1 MKTLFDNTEFSPPES
16 LRIKSLTSLFE
27 KIQKSSKWMKILE
40 SFSETEDFSRL
51 EDFLISEYSL
61 HFCFPKP
68 DQIFRSLEIT
78 PFEDV
83 RVVILGQDPYHG
95 MGQADGLAFSV
106 PNGVKTP
113 PSLRNIIVEMANDI
127 GGELRSTDLSSL
139 SAQGVLLLNTC
150 LTVRN
155 SEAGSHRE
163 KGWETLIDSI
173 LTELNNRNSRVCFVL
188 WGKDA
193 ERLGGKIDSQKHKV
207 FKSAHPSPLS
217 AHRGFFGSKPFS
229 NVNKALIELGFDEIN
244 WLM

>member
-1 MKTLFDNTEFSPPES
+1 
-16 LRIKSLTSLFE
+16 
-27 KIQKSSKWMKILE
+27 MKILR

-51 EDFLISEYSL
+51 EEFLISEYSSNY
-61 HFCFPKP
+61 CFPKP
-68 DQIFRSLEIT
+68 DQIFRSLQLT

-106 PNGVKTP
+106 PNGVNTP
-113 PSLRNIIVEMANDI
+113 PSLRNIIIEMGNDI
-127 GGELRSTDLSSL
+127 GEELRSTDLSSL

-155 SEAGSHRE
+155 SEAGSHRG
-163 KGWETLIDSI
+163 KGWETFINSI
-173 LTELNNRNSRVCFVL
+173 LTELNNGDNRICFVL
-188 WGKDA
+188 WGKEA
-193 ERLGGKIDSQKHKV
+193 ERLGSKIDLQKHKV

-229 NVNKALIELGFDEIN
+229 NVNKALLELGFDEIN

>member
-1 MKTLFDNTEFSPPES
+1 MKSLFENIDFEPPES
-16 LRIKSLTSLFE
+16 LKIKSLASLVE
-27 KIQKSSKWMKILE
+27 NLPKSSKWMKILG

-51 EDFLISEYSL
+51 EDFLISEYSSNY
-61 HFCFPKP
+61 CFPKP
-68 DQIFRSLEIT
+68 DQIFRSLQLT
-78 PFEDV
+78 PFENV

-113 PSLRNIIVEMANDI
+113 PSLRNIIVEMGNDI

-139 SAQGVLLLNTC
+139 SAQGILLLNTC

-155 SEAGSHRE
+155 SAPGSHRG
-163 KGWETLIDSI
+163 KGWETLINSI
-173 LTELNNRNSRVCFVL
+173 LTELNNGRNRICFVL

-193 ERLGGKIDSQKHKV
+193 EILGGKLDAQKHKV

>member
-1 MKTLFDNTEFSPPES
+1 MKTLFKNTEFEPPES
-16 LRIKSLTSLFE
+16 MIIKSLTSLVE
-27 KIQKSSKWMKILE
+27 NIPKSSTWMKILE

-51 EDFLISEYSL
+51 EGFLISEYSSNY
-61 HFCFPKP
+61 CFPNP
-68 DQIFRSLEIT
+68 AQIFRSLQLT
-78 PFEDV
+78 PFENV

-106 PNGVKTP
+106 PDGVKTP

-127 GGELRSTDLSSL
+127 GGELRSKDLSSL

-155 SEAGSHRE
+155 SAPGSHRG
-163 KGWETLIDSI
+163 KGWETLINSI
-173 LTELNNRNSRVCFVL
+173 LTELNNGDNRICFVL

-193 ERLGGKIDSQKHKV
+193 EILGDKLDSQKHKV

-229 NVNKALIELGFDEIN
+229 NVNKALIELGFNEIN